1 MYLNNFTKS
10 DNFYIKNKTSS
21 LHERRFALKN
31 KRWKLKFPI
40 EKNTKNRNRK
50 LYRLLG

>member
-31 KRWKLKFPI
+31 KRWKLKKIPKTAI
-40 EKNTKNRNRK
+40 ENFIAC
-50 LYRLLG
+50 